1 MNELPLISVLLPIY
15 NAEAYLKESL
25 NSILKQ
31 TVTNFEIIALDD
43 GSQDASLQ
51 ILKEIQSQ
59 DSRIRIEQNEKN
71 LGLIATLN
79 KGLQYCSAPFTARM
93 DADDLIATTRFEKQ
107 LEFLNANPDYAAVSS
122 LMEEFDENGN
132 TKKIT
137 YRQSYQDIK
146 NASLFYSPVSHA
158 ASIFKTNVLKEL
170 GYRSEYK
177 YAEDYDLW
185 FRLLQNHK
193 VGVVPEVLYYYR
205 AHNTQSIRVEDN
217 STKNQT
223 HLNIIKEMQQYF
235 GLISN
240 TTNLTL
246 HLNYCMKAKPFD
258 NVGDFMAWDGY
269 LREFLGSKN
278 GYLNDVAFQQF
289 VWVNFW
295 QTPFYSLLP
304 KMNWKERIVTIQS
317 PFCKLS
323 KALKIKILIK
333 QLIK

>member
-1 MNELPLISVLLPIY
+1 MIELPLISVLLPIY

-59 DSRIRIEQNEKN
+59 DSRIRIVQNEKN

-79 KGLQYCSAPFTARM
+79 IGLQYCSAPYTARM
-93 DADDLIATTRFEKQ
+93 DADDLIAPNRFEKQ
-107 LEFLNANPDYAAVSS
+107 LEFLNANPDCAAVSS
-122 LMEEFDENGN
+122 WMEEFDENRN

-170 GYRSEYK
+170 GYRTEFK

-185 FRLLQNHK
+185 FRFLQKNN
-193 VGVVPEVLYYYR
+193 VGVIPEVLYYYR
-205 AHNTQSIRVEDN
+205 AHNTQSIRVED
-217 STKNQT
+217 SQTKDQT
-223 HLNIIKEMQQYF
+223 HLNIIKQMQQYF
-235 GLISN
+235 NIE
-240 TTNLTL
+240 TTPKNMEL
-246 HLNYCMKAKPFD
+246 HLNYCMKAKSFLEPKEFIE
-258 NVGDFMAWDGY
+258 WDSY
-269 LREFLGSKN
+269 MREFLGSTN
-278 GYLNDVAFQQF
+278 AYLEDASFKRF
-289 VWVNFW
+289 VWINFW
-295 QTPFYSLLP
+295 QTPFYNL
-304 KMNWKERIVTIQS
+304 
-317 PFCKLS
+317 LS
-323 KALKIKILIK
+323 KMKKIERIKILCSPYCRLSTCVKIK
-333 QLIK
+333 NTLKF